1 MKTTNAES
9 VRRYRKKR
17 PLRIDY
23 YPSYEV
29 IDIIKHHLGAKSDRC
44 IAGIL
49 DGLIRVGHKH
59 ISGNRD

>member
-1 MKTTNAES
+1 MKTTNAERL
-9 VRRYRKKR
+9 RRYRKKR

-23 YPSYEV
+23 YPSHEV
-29 IDIIKHHLGAKSDRC
+29 IDIIKHHLGAKSERC
-44 IAGIL
+44 IAGVL